1 MRINKLQVEGR
12 RRKHHHHTDQIICS
26 FIKAQ
31 ENIFKMLKTTSL
43 LSRRFLLSSAASA
56 GQDVKQ
62 MATASE
68 LARQRR
74 SLQGRVAVVTASTDG
89 SVLNFLD

>member
-1 MRINKLQVEGR
+1 
-12 RRKHHHHTDQIICS
+12 
-26 FIKAQ
+26 
-31 ENIFKMLKTTSL
+31 MLKTTSL

-56 GQDVKQ
+56 EQDVRQ

-74 SLQGRVAVVTASTDG
+74 SLQGRVGVVTASTNG
-89 SVLNFLD
+89 